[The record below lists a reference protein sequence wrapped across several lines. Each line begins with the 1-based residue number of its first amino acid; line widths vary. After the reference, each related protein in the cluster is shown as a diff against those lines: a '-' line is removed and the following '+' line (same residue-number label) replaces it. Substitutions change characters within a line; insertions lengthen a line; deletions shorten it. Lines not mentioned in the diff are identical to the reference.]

1 MIGDTCPIDWSDL
14 TPYSDPLTGPVGP
27 LMFRHYHTNIQAKA
41 SKPPKP
47 FDIQTIT
54 KPWQALACGGN
65 GAGQGAGE
73 RNDVRPVTDS
83 DAYKCIAAF
92 A

>member
-1 MIGDTCPIDWSDL
+1 MIL
-14 TPYSDPLTGPVGP
+14 
-27 LMFRHYHTNIQAKA
+27 FYHTNIQAEA

-65 GAGQGAGE
+65 GAGE

-83 DAYKCIAAF
+83 DAYKCIAAI